1 MSYSHQRRGY
11 DPRRVCLIPLPS
23 LPSWLTSSK
32 RTFGIYA
39 SGALFALGWWMFL
52 DAVIL
57 SSISN
62 RPPPNGDGT
71 DQPQPWDPPVVVTTF
86 ADWIP
91 GLCGTLGMIVVNLI
105 DKSLLAEAGLG
116 GAIFGGGGG
125 GGGGGF
131 AGDATMWRAK
141 LFLFIGFALMA
152 GGLAGS
158 VTVLVV
164 KYLVPGYPEYY
175 GVANVAQVRSLS
187 ILLSWHHPSHFNSD
201 KMVCFPFLPPFVP
214 FTERSTHAVHNL
226 FVGCTT
232 NRGRVRL

>member
-1 MSYSHQRRGY
+1 MSYTRNHGY
-11 DPRRVCLIPLPS
+11 NRRVCLVPLPTQFLPTWITS
-23 LPSWLTSSK
+23 LFSK
-32 RTFGIYA
+32 RTLGIYL
-39 SGALFALGWWMFL
+39 SGALFALGWWTFL
-52 DAVIL
+52 DAVML
-57 SSISN
+57 SSISA
-62 RPPPNGDGT
+62 RPPPGVDRGE
-71 DQPQPWDPPVVVTTF
+71 PWPDKPEVIVTF

-116 GAIFGGGGG
+116 GALFGGGGG
-125 GGGGGF
+125 GGGGAF

-175 GVANVAQVRSLS
+175 GVANVAQVS
-187 ILLSWHHPSHFNSD
+187 
-201 KMVCFPFLPPFVP
+201 
-214 FTERSTHAVHNL
+214 
-226 FVGCTT
+226 
-232 NRGRVRL
+232 GRVGQQYAKSRSSHLFRIVFRTRP

>member
-1 MSYSHQRRGY
+1 MSYSQHRRGY
-11 DPRRVCLIPLPS
+11 DPRRVCLVPLPS
-23 LPSWLTSSK
+23 LPHWLTSSK

-39 SGALFALGWWMFL
+39 SGALYALGWWIFL

-62 RPPPNGDGT
+62 RPPGGPESGGGD
-71 DQPQPWDPPVVVTTF
+71 DKQPVPWDPPPVVMTF

-116 GAIFGGGGG
+116 GALFGGGGG
-125 GGGGGF
+125 GGGGF
-131 AGDATMWRAK
+131 SGDATVWRAK

-164 KYLVPGYPEYY
+164 KYLVPGNPEYY
-175 GVANVAQVRSLS
+175 GVANVAQNVALMLSTISLW
-187 ILLSWHHPSHFNSD
+187 IAQQ
-201 KMVCFPFLPPFVP
+201 
-214 FTERSTHAVHNL
+214 TEGEYDYNL
-226 FVGCTT
+226 TI
-232 NRGRVRL
+232 